1 MLDTLAGLCTS
12 ASMVN
17 LAKMRKII
25 QRTWKSM
32 LTGSKREKGEVHL
45 QVASTPLVFMG
56 ARIMEGKSS
65 LQKCGKMHWE
75 NRVTQQPQAL

>member
-12 ASMVN
+12 ASMV
-17 LAKMRKII
+17 AKMRKNI

-45 QVASTPLVFMG
+45 QVASTQLVFMG
-56 ARIMEGKSS
+56 TRITEGKSS
-65 LQKCGKMHWE
+65 RKKCNKMRWE
-75 NRVTQQPQAL
+75 NRVAQPQAL